1 MWLFV
6 VFGVLLLYGGGELT
20 VKASVEL
27 AQRLNLP
34 MAQVG
39 LFIVALGTSMPEL
52 VTSVIAAIRKEPDL
66 AVGNLIGS
74 NIFNALLV
82 LPVSAL
88 VSPIAIPPGGLLDLA
103 FSWALAALLIPVFIL
118 GKAKLGRVPGMLML
132 LSYILWIV
140 FRIG

>member
-1 MWLFV
+1 M
-6 VFGVLLLYGGGELT
+6 LYGGGELT

-34 MAQVG
+34 MEQVG

-88 VSPIAIPPGGLLDLA
+88 VSPIAIPPGGVSDL
-103 FSWALAALLIPVFIL
+103 
-118 GKAKLGRVPGMLML
+118 R
-132 LSYILWIV
+132 
-140 FRIG
+140 FRGCWSRC